1 MRILVGLLLFASSLS
16 AQLNPALANL
26 ARDPN
31 EDKYIGKKVHIAAG
45 NDLYMLACAGCH
57 GPSGEGGRGPS
68 LMLGPAA
75 QNKQPTEVFSS
86 IKNGV
91 PGSDMPPFPMSDE
104 QLWQLTAYVRSLS
117 RPAYEIDVPGD
128 RAAGKTLFYGKAGCS
143 NCHMIRGRGGH
154 LGPDLSN
161 AGLQNYMYQLREG
174 VLDPHKHITP
184 GFDPVRVTTKDG
196 KTLEGVA
203 KSYTNYAVQLLDRE
217 GTLHMLDARGLT
229 EVLFLKKSWMPKVTD
244 SLAEDEVQNVLAFL
258 SRQAARIPQT
268 SEDEKENN

>member
-1 MRILVGLLLFASSLS
+1 MRIVVGLLLFASSLS

-57 GPSGEGGRGPS
+57 GPSGEGGRGPR
-68 LMLGPAA
+68 LMIGPEA
-75 QNKQPTEVFSS
+75 QNKRPTEIFSS

-91 PGSDMPPFPMSDE
+91 PGSDMPPFPMPEE

-174 VLDPHKHITP
+174 VLDPHKRITP

-203 KSYTNYAVQLLDRE
+203 KNYTNYAVQLLDRE
-217 GTLHMLDARGLT
+217 GTLHMLDARGLS
-229 EVLFLKKSWMPKVTD
+229 EVLFLKKSWMPQVTD
-244 SLAEDEVQNVLAFL
+244 SLSEDEVQNVLAFL
-258 SRQAARIPQT
+258 SRQAARIPQS
-268 SEDEKENN
+268 SEDKKENN

>member
-1 MRILVGLLLFASSLS
+1 MRIVVCFLLFATSLS

-31 EDKYIGKKVHIAAG
+31 EDKYIGKKEHIAAG
-45 NDLYMLACAGCH
+45 KDLYLIACAGCH

-75 QNKQPTEVFSS
+75 QNKRPTDVFNS

-91 PGSDMPPFPMSDE
+91 PGGDMPPFPMPEE

-128 RAAGKTLFYGKAGCS
+128 RAAGETLFYGKAGCS
-143 NCHMIRGRGGH
+143 SCHMIRGRGGY

-174 VLDPHKHITP
+174 VLDPDRRITP
-184 GFDPVRVTTKDG
+184 GFDPVRVTTKAG
-196 KTLEGVA
+196 KTIEGVA
-203 KSYTNYAVQLLDRE
+203 KSYTNYSFQVLDRE
-217 GTLHMLDARGLT
+217 GTLHLLDARDVK
-229 EVLFLKKSWMPKVTD
+229 EVLFLKKTWMPDITEQLK
-244 SLAEDEVQNVLAFL
+244 EDEVQNVLAFL
-258 SRQAARIPQT
+258 SRQAARIPAS
-268 SEDEKENN
+268 SEDEGE